1 VAGVGRGAREKG
13 RRGRGGEGR
22 KKEGR
27 RERKIFLL
35 PKDFE
40 ITNNRLCPTPLS
52 SFGFPPEAVLEAK
65 IHLFIFFL
73 KRNKR
78 PINDFPKGRG
88 RE

>member
-1 VAGVGRGAREKG
+1 MGRGAREKG

-65 IHLFIFFL
+65 IHLFCGEVTGHIG
-73 KRNKR
+73 REAR
-78 PINDFPKGRG
+78 KGRTN
-88 RE
+88 E